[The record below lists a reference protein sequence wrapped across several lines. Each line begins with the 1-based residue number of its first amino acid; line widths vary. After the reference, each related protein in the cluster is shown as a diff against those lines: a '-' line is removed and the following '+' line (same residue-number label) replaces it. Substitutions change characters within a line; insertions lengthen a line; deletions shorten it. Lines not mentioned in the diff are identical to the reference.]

1 MVVGNVKPRQVTQD
15 LRELKKDVE
24 RATDLKLFYSMVTCI
39 IQHASTRQRMSRT
52 ADSEAHIETFME
64 AGNSLPQQPN
74 EMHHNEMR
82 PDDESGDGV
91 REDLKPL
98 HRRPP
103 DPRERLPWWR
113 LAFK

>member
-1 MVVGNVKPRQVTQD
+1 
-15 LRELKKDVE
+15 
-24 RATDLKLFYSMVTCI
+24 MVTCI

-52 ADSEAHIETFME
+52 ADSEAQIETLTE
-64 AGNSLPQQPN
+64 QAGNSLQQLN

-91 REDLKPL
+91 REDFKLL